1 MSANDVAIVGIGMHP
16 FGRTDGVSGRQQGA
30 VATRAALADA
40 GISWSDVQFAF
51 GGSDAAGNA
60 DALVA
65 DLGLT
70 GVEFVNV
77 SNGCATGG
85 SSSRRPGSST
95 SFCVRISFCRTCWDR
110 SRRFWERVR
119 SISALETAGW
129 AWSTRVTSRMP
140 LLLRPQRTC
149 TTERRWS

>member
-40 GISWSDVQFAF
+40 GIGWSDVQFAF

-85 SSSRRPGSST
+85 SALAMADRAIRSGRLRRSASRSAST
-95 SFCVRISFCRTCWDR
+95 SIRRGPSTRCRPST
-110 SRRFWERVR
+110 
-119 SISALETAGW
+119 GW
-129 AWSTRVTSRMP
+129 ATGTA
-140 LLLRPQRTC
+140 RPA
-149 TTERRWS
+149 